1 MDCTEPPGATLETG
15 SPDRGAAIMT
25 GRWLAVVPLFLS
37 LQIVGP
43 GAAQDVEFDLTI
55 DFDALHYESPDPM
68 ADNPP
73 EGLVTRWDRHP
84 RVDWSRPAGKSWET
98 GPGLAPPPPGWA
110 PRPAWG
116 RFEQQ
121 DAWRRTAPAVLRA
134 RAEPVVRAGKQ
145 TR

>member
-73 EGLVTRWDRHP
+73 EGLVTSGANHTLESLRKGQSSADPP
-84 RVDWSRPAGKSWET
+84 RSRGYQALDSIH
-98 GPGLAPPPPGWA
+98 
-110 PRPAWG
+110 
-116 RFEQQ
+116 
-121 DAWRRTAPAVLRA
+121 
-134 RAEPVVRAGKQ
+134 
-145 TR
+145 

>member
-68 ADNPP
+68 ADNRP
-73 EGLVTRWDRHP
+73 EGLTPEWDRRP
-84 RVDWSRPAGKSWET
+84 RIDWSR
-98 GPGLAPPPPGWA
+98 
-110 PRPAWG
+110 
-116 RFEQQ
+116 
-121 DAWRRTAPAVLRA
+121 
-134 RAEPVVRAGKQ
+134 RAGNTGNWTRSCPIAARPDNRADQ
-145 TR
+145 TTI